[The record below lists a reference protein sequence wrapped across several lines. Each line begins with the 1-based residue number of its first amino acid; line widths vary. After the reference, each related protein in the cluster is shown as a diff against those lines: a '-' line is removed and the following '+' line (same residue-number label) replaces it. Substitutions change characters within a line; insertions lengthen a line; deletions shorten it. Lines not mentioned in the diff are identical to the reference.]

1 MAASHECIAFYF
13 FCSVISR
20 LMISLTTLF
29 QSEFS
34 NEHVIEC
41 ASKAARYILPH
52 LPVDSEFPL
61 IDKLH
66 DGIINTISKYHQ
78 TKDDVCDELFI
89 KILPQ
94 LWQRKTSLCGK
105 ALDDSAVLEFVGTKM
120 GITVQDENQVP
131 LVLPY
136 IMLMAEHLKE
146 WKSAI
151 LALEIAGVHRMLRA
165 VLRNCYVLSTEEL
178 CAVLQ
183 LLCSF
188 VDGSN
193 AAIQQYIS
201 EDMHTQ
207 LIIMVQEFVHSL
219 AIQELTWRLMRL
231 LCRGQR
237 LFALSL
243 IETGLLHSVG
253 GLMVDDTP
261 IELKGYLIEFLAG
274 IAMSFEEFHG
284 HFFQVAGLVAAIASL
299 VKNESLEERLSL
311 MAVCIFAR
319 LTNNM
324 TMSLLPEIMS
334 LDLLG
339 TVKSKALECP
349 DKYLIPACEILRN
362 ILSCGRSRSMFGQSE
377 LPKTIFSDGHHLFYQ
392 EVLNKEN
399 ITSDSKL
406 TVVVLSSLNR
416 FIRIVPQDLFE
427 ETICTKP
434 FVDTLLSLFQTCS
447 DPMVMYS
454 VSSLLHLLF
463 YLLRSC
469 KTGADVVYDCN
480 AHVALS
486 KAFAKASTTAINEEL
501 LGLFMCIFLMYNSSG
516 KAEALLDVSLHKS
529 LVDVAK
535 KFGRFQCQKLADEY
549 GRCILTITADKEFS
563 KKLISLHYTD
573 EIDPLIS
580 DTYYASIFRSSLHA
594 QGNLAICGADVKNKL
609 INNDDLHQRII
620 TYIREHTVDGN
631 VGVLSAACRVLHILA
646 AGDKAK
652 RLFIEIG
659 CIEVLLRLVR
669 LRKDDPE
676 ICWRPLGTLSSLGF
690 TALCNRYSFIHHDII
705 RPICSIIRGSS
716 TDKAKAYA
724 SLILLC
730 ICEREDGIA
739 MVRNSGVL
747 EDLVNIIAAS
757 SNSDL
762 QRWGSIVR
770 EKLSLYT
777 IALPGQTNSS
787 DQAKDPSIG
796 NIQEIARV
804 IEEGGDFPSHGSDNL
819 QHRTPMLDPR
829 VKSCTPKPVE
839 DSFCVGRLFGSTYG
853 MCSNCDKDESSS
865 ELVIRVHDLTPQ
877 HYQELINNGWY
888 RRGGVKMFRLRD
900 NHSMKC
906 CDWETRVSALE
917 FDHTKSK
924 NYRKV
929 LRRMPDNIRIKTS
942 PAYFNQEAFNLYN
955 SYHVSKHDKAVKSEH
970 SYSEHVV
977 YSPYRNQEGKG
988 GVVYGTFHQEYYLGD
1003 KLAAVGVIDVL
1014 PCGIVSVY
1022 MWYDNSKEVNKYS
1035 FGVYSAIKEIEY
1047 VCTLAK
1053 QNPDMKYYYLQGWN
1067 PNNKKLA
1074 YKADYTPVEFFCPC
1088 ISTKWIATVEGVE
1101 QCLASK
1107 EKQGDSSTTTSVD
1120 SVPIPSDFPSIIDL
1134 TLPSP
1139 TTSTKVNAY
1148 DVAITLY
1155 EEEHGTINVD
1165 SIPVCL
1171 DLTQFSDGDSHAFM
1185 SLGEAASL
1193 YHIKEHQLEIMRNRY
1208 KELVV
1213 ALGQPLVKQF
1223 YITLKVFQE
1232 ITETSV

>member
-1 MAASHECIAFYF
+1 M
-13 FCSVISR
+13 
-20 LMISLTTLF
+20 F
-29 QSEFS
+29 QSQFS
-34 NEHVIEC
+34 NEKVIEC
-41 ASKAARYILPH
+41 ASIAAQYILPNV
-52 LPVDSEFPL
+52 PMNSEFAL

-66 DGIINTISKYHQ
+66 EGIINTMSKYHQ
-78 TKDDVCDELFI
+78 SKNDICVEILL
-89 KILPQ
+89 KVLPQ
-94 LWQRKTSLCGK
+94 LWQRKSTLCGQ
-105 ALDDSAVLEFVGTKM
+105 AIDSSSVVEFLGIKLSVL
-120 GITVQDENQVP
+120 VQDETEVP

-136 IMLMAEHLKE
+136 IVLLAENLKH

-151 LALEIAGVHRMLRA
+151 PALELAGVHQTLRA

-193 AAIQQYIS
+193 AAHIQQYIS

-207 LIIMVQEFVHSL
+207 MIIMVQEFLHSL

-231 LCRGQR
+231 LCRRHKQ
-237 LFALSL
+237 FALAL

-253 GLMVDDTP
+253 GLMLDNTS
-261 IELKGYLIEFLAG
+261 IQLKGYLIEFLAS
-274 IAMSFEEFHG
+274 IAMSFDEFHG
-284 HFFQVAGLVAAIASL
+284 HFFQVAGLVAAIAAL

-324 TMSLLPEIMS
+324 TLSLLPEIMS

-339 TVKSKALECP
+339 TVKSRALEYP

-362 ILSCGRSRSMFGQSE
+362 ILSCGRSRPMFGQSE
-377 LPKTIFSDGHHLFYQ
+377 LPKTIFSEGHHLFYQ
-392 EVLNKEN
+392 EVLSKEN

-416 FIRIVPQDLFE
+416 FVRIVPQDLFE
-427 ETICTKP
+427 ETISTKP
-434 FVDTLLSLFQTCS
+434 FVETLLSLFQTCN

-454 VSSLLHLLF
+454 ITSLLHLLL

-469 KTGADVVYDCN
+469 TTGANVVYECN
-480 AHVALS
+480 VHIALS
-486 KAFAKASTTAINEEL
+486 KVFAKALTTAINEEL
-501 LGLFMCIFLMYNSSG
+501 LGLFMCVFMMYNTIG
-516 KAEALLDVSLHKS
+516 KAEALLDVSLHKC
-529 LVDVAK
+529 VVEVAK

-563 KKLISLHYTD
+563 KKLISLKYTD
-573 EIDPLIS
+573 NLDPLIS
-580 DTYYASIFRSSLHA
+580 DTYCASIFRSSLHA
-594 QGNLAICGADVKNKL
+594 QGNLAICGADVKIKL
-609 INNDDLHQRII
+609 INDDNLHQRII
-620 TYIREHTVDGN
+620 TYVREHTVDGN

-669 LRKDDPE
+669 LRKDDLE

-690 TALCNRYSFIHHDII
+690 TALCNRYSFIRHDII
-705 RPICSIIRGSS
+705 RPICGIIRGTS

-724 SLILLC
+724 ALILLC
-730 ICEREDGIA
+730 VCEREDGIS

-757 SNSDL
+757 TNPDL

-777 IALPGQTNSS
+777 IALPVQADNT
-787 DQAKDPSIG
+787 DQAKDPSISD
-796 NIQEIARV
+796 IQGITRV
-804 IEEGGDFPSHGSDNL
+804 IEEGGDFPSHGNDNL
-819 QHRTPMLDPR
+819 QHRAPKLDLR
-829 VKSCTPKPVE
+829 SKNCSTKVAE

-865 ELVIRVHDLTPQ
+865 ELVMRVHDLTPQ
-877 HYQELINNGWY
+877 QYQNLIDNGWY
-888 RRGGVKMFRLRD
+888 RRGGVKMFRLRE
-900 NHSMKC
+900 NHTMDC

-929 LRRMPDNIRIKTS
+929 LRRMPDNICIKTS
-942 PAYFNQEAFNLYN
+942 PAYFNQEAFDLYN
-955 SYHVSKHDKAVKSEH
+955 SYHVSKHDKAIKSEY

-977 YSPYRNQEGKG
+977 YSPYRHQEGKG
-988 GVVYGTFHQEYYLGD
+988 GITYGTFHQEYYLGD
-1003 KLAAVGVIDVL
+1003 KLAAVGVIDVV

-1022 MWYDNSKEVNKYS
+1022 MWYDNSKEVNRYS

-1088 ISTKWIATVEGVE
+1088 ISTQWIATIDGVK
-1101 QCLASK
+1101 QCIASK
-1107 EKQGDSSTTTSVD
+1107 VNQSDSSSTPIANDVLSKVD
-1120 SVPIPSDFPSIIDL
+1120 TIQPSTATFQ
-1134 TLPSP
+1134 
-1139 TTSTKVNAY
+1139 VNAY
-1148 DVAITLY
+1148 NVAVTSY
-1155 EEEHGTINVD
+1155 EAEHGIVDVDTIL
-1165 SIPVCL
+1165 VCL
-1171 DLTQFSDGDSHAFM
+1171 DLTQFKDGDTHAFM
-1185 SLGEAASL
+1185 PLGEAASL
-1193 YHIKEHQLEIMRNRY
+1193 YHIKEHQLEMMRNRY
-1208 KELVV
+1208 RELVV
-1213 ALGQPLVKQF
+1213 ALGQQLAKQF
-1223 YITLKVFQE
+1223 YITLKVFRE
-1232 ITETSV
+1232 IMETSV

>member
-1 MAASHECIAFYF
+1 MCFNTIGVLF
-13 FCSVISR
+13 FFR
-20 LMISLTTLF
+20 LLVSLTTLF
-29 QSEFS
+29 QSQFS
-34 NEHVIEC
+34 TGIVIEC
-41 ASKAARYILPH
+41 ASKAAQYILPN
-52 LPVDSEFPL
+52 LPMNSEFVL

-66 DGIINTISKYHQ
+66 DAIINTISKYHQ
-78 TKDDVCDELFI
+78 SKDDVCVELLL
-89 KILPQ
+89 KVLPQ
-94 LWQRKTSLCGK
+94 LWKRKSTLCGQ
-105 ALDDSAVLEFVGTKM
+105 AIDNLSVLEFLGTKLSVL
-120 GITVQDENQVP
+120 VQDENQVP

-136 IMLMAEHLKE
+136 IMLLAENLNH

-151 LALEIAGVHRMLRA
+151 PALELAGVHQTLRA

-193 AAIQQYIS
+193 AAHIQQYIS

-207 LIIMVQEFVHSL
+207 MIIMVQEFLHSL

-231 LCRGQR
+231 LCRGHKQ
-237 LFALSL
+237 FALAL
-243 IETGLLHSVG
+243 IETGLLHSIG
-253 GLMVDDTP
+253 GLMLDNTP
-261 IELKGYLIEFLAG
+261 IQLRGYLIEFLAS
-274 IAMSFEEFHG
+274 IAMSFEEFNG

-324 TMSLLPEIMS
+324 TLSLLPEIMS

-339 TVKSKALECP
+339 TVKSRALQYPE
-349 DKYLIPACEILRN
+349 KYLVPACEILRN
-362 ILSCGRSRSMFGQSE
+362 ILSCGRNRSSMFGQSE
-377 LPKTIFSDGHHLFYQ
+377 LPKTMFSEGHHLFYQ
-392 EVLNKEN
+392 EVLSKEN

-406 TVVVLSSLNR
+406 TIVVLSSLNR
-416 FIRIVPQDLFE
+416 FVRIVPQELFE

-434 FVDTLLSLFQTCS
+434 FVETLLSLFQTCK

-454 VSSLLHLLF
+454 IASLLHLLF

-469 KTGADVVYDCN
+469 KTGADVVYECN
-480 AHVALS
+480 THIALS

-501 LGLFMCIFLMYNSSG
+501 LGLFMCIFILYNSIG

-529 LVDVAK
+529 VVEVAK

-563 KKLISLHYTD
+563 KKLISLEYTD
-573 EIDPLIS
+573 DIDPLIS
-580 DTYYASIFRSSLHA
+580 DTYCAPIFRSSLHA
-594 QGNLAICGADVKNKL
+594 QGNLAICGADVKIKL
-609 INNDDLHQRII
+609 IDDYDLHQRII

-669 LRKDDPE
+669 LRKDDSE

-690 TALCNRYSFIHHDII
+690 TALGNRYSFIRHDIV
-705 RPICSIIRGSS
+705 RPICGIIRGTS

-730 ICEREDGIA
+730 ICEREDGIS

-777 IALPGQTNSS
+777 ITLPEQAGSTDQT
-787 DQAKDPSIG
+787 KDPSIN
-796 NIQEIARV
+796 NIQAITRV
-804 IEEGGDFPSHGSDNL
+804 VEEGGDFPSHGSDNL
-819 QHRTPMLDPR
+819 QHRAPMLDPR
-829 VKSCTPKPVE
+829 AKNCTPE
-839 DSFCVGRLFGSTYG
+839 NSFCVGRLFGSTYG

-865 ELVIRVHDLTPQ
+865 ELVMRVHDLTPQ
-877 HYQELINNGWY
+877 QYQNLINNGWY
-888 RRGGVKMFRLRD
+888 RRGGVKMFRLRE
-900 NHSMKC
+900 NHTMSC

-924 NYRKV
+924 SYRKV

-942 PAYFNQEAFNLYN
+942 PAYFNQEAFDLYN
-955 SYHVSKHDKAVKSEH
+955 SYHVSKHDKAIKSEF
-970 SYSEHVV
+970 SYSEHIVH
-977 YSPYRNQEGKG
+977 SPYRHQGEN
-988 GVVYGTFHQEYYLGD
+988 GVTYGTFHQEYYLGD
-1003 KLAAVGVIDVL
+1003 KLAAVGVIDVV

-1022 MWYDNSKEVNKYS
+1022 MWYDNSKEVNRYS

-1088 ISTKWIATVEGVE
+1088 ISTQWIATIDGVDR
-1101 QCLASK
+1101 CIASK
-1107 EKQGDSSTTTSVD
+1107 EKQSDNSSTTLSITGDLLSQIHPVD
-1120 SVPIPSDFPSIIDL
+1120 SIQPSTATF
-1134 TLPSP
+1134 
-1139 TTSTKVNAY
+1139 KVNAN
-1148 DVAITLY
+1148 DVAVTSY
-1155 EEEHGTINVD
+1155 EAEHGTINVD
-1165 SIPVCL
+1165 TIPVCL
-1171 DLTQFSDGDSHAFM
+1171 DLTQFKDGDTHAFM
-1185 SLGEAASL
+1185 PLGEAANL
-1193 YHIKEHQLEIMRNRY
+1193 YHIKEHQLEMMRNRY
-1208 KELVV
+1208 RELVV
-1213 ALGQPLVKQF
+1213 ALGQPLAKQF
-1223 YITLKVFQE
+1223 YITLKVFRE
-1232 ITETSV
+1232 IVETSV